1 MVLKQERMEVF
12 QEARDRQVK
21 LWEVNDLN
29 FSESYGGKVRV
40 VRSEE
45 SWVEAKVVGGKK
57 TRQPQTSHWWWM
69 VSEGLRSY
77 PCQVVY
83 EGGHRRWGIESKAF
97 NELTQ
102 FYH

>member
-1 MVLKQERMEVF
+1 MGLKQERMEVF

-57 TRQPQTSHWWWM
+57 TRQPQNSHWWWM

-77 PCQVVY
+77 PCKSSMKADT
-83 EGGHRRWGIESKAF
+83 GGGGSRTNRSMS
-97 NELTQ
+97 
-102 FYH
+102 